1 MGPNNTTGPR
11 LGAVDSRNQVA
22 KEPGEEGKL
31 AEDSGSE
38 KGLHCLGGQAPPEA
52 LEHGWQ
58 ALEGL
63 PKGDA
68 SAAFW
73 DLLGAFL
80 SEPGHP
86 SHDQLLQ
93 SYVDTHKVDVQ
104 EVLTA
109 MDACNQ
115 LLNQSVALDISDA
128 HFQEDVETLAGGKTA
143 QGVELIR
150 RYAGARPVLRRRV
163 IEESLSDHGNVLVGL
178 DWRLDRVE
186 ASDRGNQLNASVVF
200 LTLNYRDR
208 DDVKRIT
215 LQLVPESL
223 QLLKSFTDR
232 FGGQG

>member
-1 MGPNNTTGPR
+1 MVR
-11 LGAVDSRNQVA
+11 EL
-22 KEPGEEGKL
+22 GEEGKL
-31 AEDSGSE
+31 AEDSGDDR
-38 KGLHCLGGQAPPEA
+38 GLHCLGGQAPPEA
-52 LEHGWQ
+52 LEQGWQ

-68 SAAFW
+68 TTAFW
-73 DLLGAFL
+73 DLFGAFL

-86 SHDQLLQ
+86 SHDALFQT
-93 SYVDTHKVDVQ
+93 YVDMHGVDAQ
-104 EVLTA
+104 NVLTA

-115 LLNQSVALDISDA
+115 LLNHSVALDLPDA
-128 HFQEDVETLAGGKTA
+128 LFQEDVETLAGGKTA

-150 RYAGARPVLRRRV
+150 RYAGARPVLRQRV
-163 IEESLSDHGNVLVGL
+163 IEETLSDHGNVLVGL

-208 DDVKRIT
+208 DEVKRIT

-223 QLLKSFTDR
+223 QLLKSFIDR
-232 FGGQG
+232 FGNPG